1 MAARAMAEEDTVRKR
16 RRWPWI
22 LAGALRGRGD
32 SRAPMFI
39 MLACFVGARQIYLY
53 LVTHFVANTP
63 LLVGLGY
70 PVGWTLCFIVEVT
83 YFLLKYIRTSGKK
96 AAAA

>member
-1 MAARAMAEEDTVRKR
+1 MSNEQKNEVISKDLMTIPNAISFFRI
-16 RRWPWI
+16 I
-22 LAGALRGRGD
+22 LIT
-32 SRAPMFI
+32 P
-39 MLACFVGARQIYLY
+39 
-53 LVTHFVANTP
+53 FVANTP

-83 YFLLKYIRTSGKK
+83 YFLLKYIRGSKRN